1 MTAQPPV
8 SAQDRYLA
16 STHDVTNMPPRL
28 ENYNLYLQDQALKDA
43 VQREG
48 GGWAE
53 AELTAYGDL
62 VGRPD
67 MIELG
72 FQANENKPVLRTH
85 DRHGHRVALVSFHP
99 AYHQRMKT
107 EQIDP
112 VPVRVVRAQ
121 HR

>member
-16 STHDVTNMPPRL
+16 STHDVTNMPPPL

-67 MIELG
+67 TNEPG
-72 FQANENKPVLRTH
+72 FQTNKNKPLPRTH
-85 DRHGHRVALVSFHP
+85 DRHGHQLDLVTLHQH
-99 AYHQRMKT
+99 YHQ
-107 EQIDP
+107 
-112 VPVRVVRAQ
+112 
-121 HR
+121 